1 MTIFKTIKYLSRFLT
16 LFLPCIVLGQTVN
29 TGDVVVTSGTVFS
42 TVADFNNTATGRF
55 VNDGDV
61 YIYANWNN
69 DGVVDFLE
77 PTGLTRYV
85 GENTQ
90 LISGSEYS
98 YLYNALFNNASAQ
111 PAFNLS
117 GAISVA
123 NESAYRL
130 GIVDNDNFG
139 GIFQFEQDAYHV
151 FTSNDSHVD
160 GAVEKVGDNPFE
172 YPIGDAGYFRFAGIS
187 DSDTTTEVFSGKY
200 FFESTN
206 TNYPV
211 ANTSGNITLIDRAE
225 HWTIE
230 NTSATLEVLV
240 TLSWNLDTTPS
251 DILVAPYE
259 AIHIVRWDAALQLW
273 VDEGGVVD
281 TTAQTVTTAVSDYGV
296 FTLARIREDRLL
308 PCALTVVN
316 LITPNGDG
324 MNDFFEVRQAVNDSS
339 CAQNVKVIIFNRWGA
354 KVYEGENYDTTST
367 PFGGYSEGKR
377 TINKGEKLPTGTYF
391 YILTFNY
398 QDNGST
404 NQYKKAGY
412 LYINGN

>member
-1 MTIFKTIKYLSRFLT
+1 MNNLRCKSICLALLIAPFFGLS
-16 LFLPCIVLGQTVN
+16 QTVN
-29 TGDVVVTSGTVFS
+29 TGQVVITSGTIFS
-42 TVADFNNTATGRF
+42 TVADFNNTATGSF
-55 VNDGDV
+55 VNDGDA
-61 YIYANWNN
+61 YIYGNWNN

-139 GIFQFEQDAYHV
+139 GTFQFEQDAYHV

-187 DSDTTTEVFSGKY
+187 DPDTTTEVFSGKY

-211 ANTSGNITLIDRAE
+211 DNVRDGITLIDGAE

-230 NTSATLEVLV
+230 NTSATSEVLV
-240 TLSWNLDTTPS
+240 TLSWNTNTTPS
-251 DILVAPYE
+251 DILEAPYE
-259 AIHIVRWDAALQLW
+259 AIHIVRWDAAQQLW

-281 TTAQTVTTAVSDYGV
+281 ATAQTVTTAVSDYGI
-296 FTLARIREDRLL
+296 FTLARVTERIL
-308 PCALTVVN
+308 PCVLTVVD
-316 LITPNGDG
+316 LMTPNGDG
-324 MNDFFEVRQAVNDSS
+324 INDFFEVSQPVNNSS
-339 CAQNVKVIIFNRWGA
+339 CAQNIKVMIFNRWGA

-367 PFGGYSEGKR
+367 PFEGYLEVKR

-398 QDNGST
+398 QNNGST
-404 NQYKKAGY
+404 NQHKKAGY
-412 LYINGN
+412 LYINGGN

>member
-1 MTIFKTIKYLSRFLT
+1 MNNLICKTICLT
-16 LFLPCIVLGQTVN
+16 LLVAPCIVLGQTVN
-29 TGDVVVTSGTVFS
+29 TGEVVVTSGTVFS
-42 TVADFNNTATGRF
+42 TVADFNNTTTGRF
-55 VNDGDV
+55 VNDGDA
-61 YIYANWNN
+61 YIYGNWNN

-77 PTGLTRYV
+77 TTGLTRYV

-90 LISGSEYS
+90 LLSGIEYS

-123 NESAYRL
+123 NESTYRL

-139 GIFQFEQDAYHV
+139 GTFQFEQDAYHV

-160 GAVEKVGDNPFE
+160 GPVEKVGDNPFE
-172 YPIGDAGYFRFAGIS
+172 YPIGDGGYFRFAGIS
-187 DSDTTTEVFSGKY
+187 EPDTTTDVFIGKY
-200 FFESTN
+200 FFEPTT

-211 ANTSGNITLIDRAE
+211 DNVSDGITLIDSAE

-230 NTSATLEVLV
+230 RTNATSEVLI
-240 TLSWNLDTTPS
+240 TLSWDVNTTPS

-259 AIHIVRWDAALQLW
+259 AIHIVRWDAALELW
-273 VDEGGVVD
+273 IDQGGVVD

-296 FTLARIREDRLL
+296 FTLARVTERIL
-308 PCALTVVN
+308 PCALTVID
-316 LITPNGDG
+316 LMTPNGDG
-324 MNDFFEVRQAVNDSS
+324 MNDFFEVIQPINDSS
-339 CAQNVKVIIFNRWGA
+339 CAENIKVMIFNRWGA
-354 KVYEGENYDTTST
+354 KVYEGENYDTIST
-367 PFGGYSEGKR
+367 PFGGYSEGIG
-377 TINKGEKLPTGTYF
+377 TISRGEKLPTGTYF
-391 YILTFNY
+391 YVLTFDY

-404 NQYKKAGY
+404 HQYKKAGY